1 MKKTLRTVFVTA
13 AIIAVASS
21 FMFATTISSATE
33 DHNEATL
40 HAHPLPLSA
49 NFAGEKAPLDKIDV
63 KERFD
68 REMIINTNLHGT
80 TITTIKRAN
89 RFFPIIEPILKKNG
103 IPDDFKYL
111 CVIESGLANAVSPA
125 GASGFWQFMKGT
137 SKDFNLYI
145 DEYVDERYDLIKV
158 TEAACKYFQSAKNR
172 FGSWTMA
179 AASYNRGMAGM
190 SRAMESQYVE
200 DYYDLFLN
208 QETSRYVFRIL
219 ALKEIM
225 SNPVK
230 YGFDVP
236 ESEKYPIVPTKKV
249 SISYDIDDLALFAK
263 EQGINYKLLKLYNPW
278 LVNTSL
284 KVKGKVYEI
293 EIPTKGI

>member
-1 MKKTLRTVFVTA
+1 MKKTLRTVLALTA
-13 AIIAVASS
+13 VLAVAST
-21 FMFATTISSATE
+21 FVFATSLTNKEDSA
-33 DHNEATL
+33 L
-40 HAHPLPLSA
+40 HSQPIPKSA
-49 NFAGEKAPLDKIDV
+49 NFAGEAVPLDKIDV
-63 KERFD
+63 KERYD
-68 REMIINTNLHGT
+68 RELIINTNLHGT
-80 TITTIKRAN
+80 TITTIKRAY
-89 RFFPIIEPILKKNG
+89 RYFPIIEPILKKNG

-172 FGSWTMA
+172 FGNWTMA

-190 SRAMESQYVE
+190 SRAMESQYVT
-200 DYYDLFLN
+200 DYYDLYLN
-208 QETSRYVFRIL
+208 QETSRYVFRII

-225 SNPVK
+225 GNPVQ
-230 YGFDVP
+230 YGFDMP
-236 ESEKYPIVPTKKV
+236 DSEKYPIVPTKKV
-249 SISYDIDDLALFAK
+249 TVDYDIADLALFAK

-278 LVNTSL
+278 LINTSL
-284 KVKGKVYEI
+284 KVNNRVYEI

>member
-1 MKKTLRTVFVTA
+1 MKKTLRTVLALTA
-13 AIIAVASS
+13 VLAVAST
-21 FMFATTISSATE
+21 FIFATSLTNNEDSA
-33 DHNEATL
+33 L
-40 HAHPLPLSA
+40 HSQPIPKSA
-49 NFAGEKAPLDKIDV
+49 NFAGEAVPLDKIDV
-63 KERFD
+63 KERYD
-68 REMIINTNLHGT
+68 RELIINTNLHGT
-80 TITTIKRAN
+80 TITTIKRAH
-89 RFFPIIEPILKKNG
+89 RYFPIIEPILKKNG

-172 FGSWTMA
+172 FGNWTMA

-190 SRAMESQYVE
+190 SRAMDSQYVT
-200 DYYDLFLN
+200 DYYDLYLN
-208 QETSRYVFRIL
+208 QETSRYVFRII

-225 SNPVK
+225 GNPVQ
-230 YGFDVP
+230 YGFDMP
-236 ESEKYPIVPTKKV
+236 DSEKYPIVPTKKV
-249 SISYDIDDLALFAK
+249 TVDYDIADLALFAK

-278 LVNTSL
+278 LINTSL
-284 KVKGKVYEI
+284 KVNNRAYEI

>member
-1 MKKTLRTVFVTA
+1 MKKTLRTVLALTA
-13 AIIAVASS
+13 VLAVAST
-21 FMFATTISSATE
+21 FVFATSLTNSTADDT
-33 DHNEATL
+33 AL
-40 HAHPLPLSA
+40 HSHAIPKSA
-49 NFAGEKAPLDKIDV
+49 NFAGEAVPLDKIDV
-63 KERFD
+63 KERYD
-68 REMIINTNLHGT
+68 RELIINTNLHGT
-80 TITTIKRAN
+80 TITTIKRAH
-89 RFFPIIEPILKKNG
+89 RYFPIIEPILKKNG

-190 SRAMESQYVE
+190 SRAMDSQYVT
-200 DYYDLFLN
+200 DYYDLYLN
-208 QETSRYVFRIL
+208 QETSRYVFRII

-225 SNPVK
+225 GNPVQ
-230 YGFDVP
+230 YGFDMP
-236 ESEKYPIVPTKKV
+236 DSEKYPIVPTKKV
-249 SISYDIDDLALFAK
+249 TVDYDIADLALFAK

-278 LVNTSL
+278 LINTSL
-284 KVKGKVYEI
+284 KVNNRVYEI

>member
-1 MKKTLRTVFVTA
+1 MKKTLRTVLALTA
-13 AIIAVASS
+13 VLAVAST
-21 FMFATTISSATE
+21 FVFATSLTNSSA
-33 DHNEATL
+33 DDAALHSHAT
-40 HAHPLPLSA
+40 PKSA
-49 NFAGEKAPLDKIDV
+49 NFAGETVPLDKIDV
-63 KERFD
+63 KERYD
-68 REMIINTNLHGT
+68 RELIINTNLHGT
-80 TITTIKRAN
+80 TITTIKRAH
-89 RFFPIIEPILKKNG
+89 RYFPIIEPILKKNG

-172 FGSWTMA
+172 FGNWTMA

-190 SRAMESQYVE
+190 SRAMDSQYVT
-200 DYYDLFLN
+200 DYYDLYLN
-208 QETSRYVFRIL
+208 QETSRYVFRII

-225 SNPVK
+225 GNPVQ
-230 YGFDVP
+230 YGFDMP
-236 ESEKYPIVPTKKV
+236 DSEKYPIVPTKKV
-249 SISYDIDDLALFAK
+249 TVDYDIADLALFAK

-278 LVNTSL
+278 LINTSL
-284 KVKGKVYEI
+284 KVNNRIYEI

>member
-1 MKKTLRTVFVTA
+1 MKKTLRSVIALTA
-13 AIIAVASS
+13 ILAVAST
-21 FMFATTISSATE
+21 FIFATSATNSIG
-33 DHNEATL
+33 DSDASAL
-40 HAHPLPLSA
+40 HSHPLPKSA
-49 NFAGEKAPLDKIDV
+49 NFAGEEVPLHKIDV
-63 KERFD
+63 KERYD
-68 REMIINTNLHGT
+68 RELIINTNLHSS
-80 TITTIKRAN
+80 TITSIKRAH

-111 CVIESGLANAVSPA
+111 CVIESGLANAVSSA

-137 SKDFNLYI
+137 GKEFNLYQ
-145 DEYVDERYDLIKV
+145 DEYVDERYDLVKV
-158 TEAACKYFQSAKNR
+158 TEAACKYFNNAKNR
-172 FGSWTMA
+172 FGNWTMA

-190 SRAMESQYVE
+190 SRAMDSQYVN

-208 QETSRYVFRIL
+208 QETSRYVFRII

-236 ESEKYPIVPTKKV
+236 EAEKYPLVPTKKV
-249 SISYDIDDLALFAK
+249 TVDYDIADLALFAK

-284 KVKGKVYEI
+284 KVNGRVYDI
-293 EIPTKGI
+293 EIPTQGI

>member
-1 MKKTLRTVFVTA
+1 MKKTLRTVLALTA
-13 AIIAVASS
+13 VLAVAST
-21 FMFATTISSATE
+21 FIFATSLTNSTADDAALHSHAT
-33 DHNEATL
+33 
-40 HAHPLPLSA
+40 PKSA
-49 NFAGEKAPLDKIDV
+49 NFAGETVPLDKIDV
-63 KERFD
+63 KERYD
-68 REMIINTNLHGT
+68 RELIINTNLHGT
-80 TITTIKRAN
+80 TITTIKRAH
-89 RFFPIIEPILKKNG
+89 RYFPIIEPILKKNG

-158 TEAACKYFQSAKNR
+158 TEAACKYFQNAKNR
-172 FGSWTMA
+172 FGNWTMA

-190 SRAMESQYVE
+190 SRAMDSQYVT
-200 DYYDLFLN
+200 DYYDLYLN
-208 QETSRYVFRIL
+208 QETSRYVFRII

-225 SNPVK
+225 SNPVQ
-230 YGFDVP
+230 YGFDMP
-236 ESEKYPIVPTKKV
+236 DSEKYPIVPTKKV
-249 SISYDIDDLALFAK
+249 TVDYDIADLALFAK

-278 LVNTSL
+278 LINTSL
-284 KVKGKVYEI
+284 KVNNRVYEI

>member
-1 MKKTLRTVFVTA
+1 MKKTLRTILALTA
-13 AIIAVASS
+13 VLAVAST
-21 FMFATTISSATE
+21 FVFATSLTNSSAN
-33 DHNEATL
+33 DAAL
-40 HAHPLPLSA
+40 HSQPIPKSA
-49 NFAGEKAPLDKIDV
+49 NFAGETVPLDKIDV
-63 KERFD
+63 KERYD
-68 REMIINTNLHGT
+68 RELIINTNLHGT
-80 TITTIKRAN
+80 TITTIKRAH
-89 RFFPIIEPILKKNG
+89 RYFPIIEPILKKNG

-158 TEAACKYFQSAKNR
+158 TEAACKYFQNAKNR
-172 FGSWTMA
+172 FGNWTMA

-190 SRAMESQYVE
+190 SRAMESQYVT
-200 DYYDLFLN
+200 DYYDLYLN
-208 QETSRYVFRIL
+208 QETSRYVFRII

-225 SNPVK
+225 GNPVQ
-230 YGFDVP
+230 YGFDMP
-236 ESEKYPIVPTKKV
+236 DSEKYPIVPTKKV
-249 SISYDIDDLALFAK
+249 TVDYDIADLALFAK

-278 LVNTSL
+278 LINTSL
-284 KVKGKVYEI
+284 KVNNRVYEI